1 MKRVVFEKWQ
11 IKKLLAW
18 FLGFVIIGGGYICY
32 TTYTLYRDKS
42 AEEYYW
48 QKNMLDREAE
58 AIGAQQVGA
67 ETTRVFTGTYLESVK
82 EVALR
87 SSYYRVVCSIWFRWK
102 GDDDLDMVNNFHI
115 YNGTTNKLEVM
126 EDTMINGW
134 HYQRCRLDVT
144 VNNDFWTVRFP
155 LESHQMRFYIEPNMP
170 AKRVTLEKDGDNSS
184 YNPNIGIPG
193 FYIVRHDTA
202 EFTQVYDTSYGKN
215 SDDEITSE
223 FMTQLEINR
232 SGLGLYAKC
241 FIALFG
247 TSLWVFITMFLCTYH
262 RVDPLSMIPAAL
274 FGTVSNIMVGANL
287 LPDALEIGL
296 LEYVNAWGIFTI
308 IAGALTIININRI
321 RNKHGD
327 NRFAALFG
335 RVMSFTLMFIVIL
348 GHILMPLSA
357 YMATV

>member
-1 MKRVVFEKWQ
+1 MF
-11 IKKLLAW
+11 
-18 FLGFVIIGGGYICY
+18 
-32 TTYTLYRDKS
+32 
-42 AEEYYW
+42 
-48 QKNMLDREAE
+48 
-58 AIGAQQVGA
+58 
-67 ETTRVFTGTYLESVK
+67 
-82 EVALR
+82 
-87 SSYYRVVCSIWFRWK
+87 
-102 GDDDLDMVNNFHI
+102 
-115 YNGTTNKLEVM
+115 NKL
-126 EDTMINGW
+126 
-134 HYQRCRLDVT
+134 
-144 VNNDFWTVRFP
+144 
-155 LESHQMRFYIEPNMP
+155 FYIFIKGE
-170 AKRVTLEKDGDNSS
+170 R
-184 YNPNIGIPG
+184 
-193 FYIVRHDTA
+193 
-202 EFTQVYDTSYGKN
+202 KN

-223 FMTQLEINR
+223 FMTQFEINR

-327 NRFAALFG
+327 NQFAALFG